1 MDRPNSPVS
10 EFPPILKE
18 GGWVDIGYNSA
29 LKFSEGKLWH
39 RLNGKIVSR
48 PERWLMVDR
57 PLLVWILKYATRKA
71 GVDSECEPA

>member
-1 MDRPNSPVS
+1 MDRPQSPVS

-18 GGWVDIGYNSA
+18 GGWVDIGYDSA

-48 PERWLMVDR
+48 PEGWLMVER
-57 PLLVWILKYATRKA
+57 PLLVWILQYATRETC
-71 GVDSECEPA
+71 VDTGCKPA